1 MAAPQQPLTFTDV
14 FDDDDEAGDIKE
26 APTIHH
32 IRANSSIMQLKKIL
46 VANRGEIPIRIFRT
60 AHELSLHT
68 VAVYRYLFN
77 LPKRELPI
85 MRPKANNY
93 QL

>member
-14 FDDDDEAGDIKE
+14 FDDDEEAGDIKE

-46 VANRGEIPIRIFRT
+46 GESPCAPKI
-60 AHELSLHT
+60 
-68 VAVYRYLFN
+68 AV
-77 LPKRELPI
+77 RELTPDC
-85 MRPKANNY
+85 PLQSPTEVKSVSNSVLVDA
-93 QL
+93 